1 VVYIWCALPKIAA
14 SILGYQ
20 FALKCCTILFRTFLR
35 QASVMTKKT
44 PDSDLFLQQMKDVKP
59 IKVEEKV
66 TLVSPHQDK
75 TSVET
80 RRKAATAEL
89 AKDKNFLSGEYIE
102 PLDPLAVI
110 EFKRDGV
117 QNGVYRSL
125 RMGKYQIDARLDL
138 HNMTVDQ
145 ARSAVFQFIKDC
157 MAHDIRCALIT
168 HGKGEGR
175 EQPAQLK
182 SCVAHW
188 LPQFPEILAFHSAQK
203 VHGWVGA
210 TYVLLRKSEKKK
222 QETWELY
229 NKP

>member
-1 VVYIWCALPKIAA
+1 M
-14 SILGYQ
+14 S
-20 FALKCCTILFRTFLR
+20 
-35 QASVMTKKT
+35 KT
-44 PDSDLFLQQMKDVKP
+44 SDSDFFLSQMQGVKP

-66 TLVSPHQDK
+66 DLASPHHDK
-75 TSVET
+75 TSLEK

-89 AKDKNFLSGEYIE
+89 EKDKNFLSGEYIE

-145 ARSAVFQFIKDC
+145 ARNAVFQFVQDC
-157 MAHDIRCALIT
+157 MANDIRCALIT

-188 LPQFPEILAFHSAQK
+188 LPQLNEVMAFHSAQK
-203 VHGWVGA
+203 RHGWVGA

-222 QETWELY
+222 QETWEMY

>member
-1 VVYIWCALPKIAA
+1 M
-14 SILGYQ
+14 S
-20 FALKCCTILFRTFLR
+20 
-35 QASVMTKKT
+35 TKN
-44 PDSDLFLQQMKDVKP
+44 PDSDFFLSQMQGVTP

-66 TLVSPHQDK
+66 VLVSPHQDK

-89 AKDKNFLSGEYIE
+89 VKDKNFLSGEYVE
-102 PLDPLAVI
+102 SVDPLAVI

-145 ARSAVFQFIKDC
+145 ARNAVFQFIKDC
-157 MAHDIRCALIT
+157 MSNDIRCALIT
-168 HGKGEGR
+168 HGKSEGR

-182 SCVAHW
+182 SCIAHW
-188 LPQFPEILAFHSAQK
+188 LPQLNEVMAFHSAQK
-203 VHGWVGA
+203 RHGWVGA
-210 TYVLLRKSEKKK
+210 TYVLMRKSEKKK
-222 QETWELY
+222 QENWEMH
-229 NKP
+229 NKR